1 MRPLLA
7 LFLLTLAFTP
17 GAHAHGGGSHTG
29 FAARVSVIEPFLPGL
44 LVEVLG
50 GHQRLSVTNLT
61 DKNLVILD
69 GGGQPFVRI
78 APGETEAWAEPRIG
92 ADQEPP
98 EREGLVKNW
107 RIEGTA
113 DGEPFAIVGFLGYR
127 PPAGESSLPED
138 SGLPVWAIVLAGA
151 GGAFVLGAALA
162 LPMLRRGR

>member
-7 LFLLTLAFTP
+7 LTVLALACAA

-61 DKNLVILD
+61 DKHLVILD
-69 GGGQPFVRI
+69 GGDQPFVRI

-92 ADQEPP
+92 AGQDPP
-98 EREGLVKNW
+98 EKEGLVKNW

-113 DGEPFAIVGFLGYR
+113 DGEPFVIVGFLGYR
-127 PPAGESSLPED
+127 PPAGESGLPER
-138 SGLPVWAIVLAGA
+138 SGLPAWAIVLAGA
-151 GGAFVLGAALA
+151 GGALVLGAALA
-162 LPMLRRGR
+162 LPLLRRGR